1 MKHLPRICVLALLGS
16 HQAQALADDCQLTLS
31 ESHLDFGL
39 MNRVIHSPA
48 SREIQLG
55 ERYLSLNLNCAQPAD
70 MSIFYRALAAVGSE
84 RFRFSDRGS
93 YAVQASDGVLDGQ
106 AVELGLISGP
116 GQPPGTR
123 ANLLDWLAD
132 QAIAP
137 LRDGLP
143 ARGSSFSVQ
152 LRVSAWALG
161 DATQV
166 RDAVTWEASGL
177 FDAVATGRAREMT
190 LNAHFAPAACEI
202 NLSNGGVIDYGR
214 MWAKSLNADRDT
226 ALASRNLTLG
236 IGCDGPTQFALLM
249 HDNRKGSATGGT
261 DETAYGLG
269 VDNSRNKIGR
279 YFLYF
284 DPFDMQAD
292 TLPTLYRTD
301 STTGGVAWS
310 SSNAYPIP
318 IGQNSWLGFTDI
330 SGSHT
335 GPSAITHL
343 SGQVSV
349 RAILAPTNNLDL
361 STDVLLDGSGTIE
374 IKYL

>member
-1 MKHLPRICVLALLGS
+1 MKRLMSICLLVLAG
-16 HQAQALADDCQLTLS
+16 ADVALAQSDDCRLNLS
-31 ESHLDFGL
+31 EPHLDFGL
-39 MNRVIHSPA
+39 MNRAIHRPSG
-48 SREIQLG
+48 SEIALG
-55 ERYLSLNLNCAQPAD
+55 ERFLSLSLNCQKPTD
-70 MSIFYRALAAVGSE
+70 MSIFYRALAIGAE
-84 RFRFSDRGS
+84 RFRFSDQGH
-93 YAVQASDGVLDGQ
+93 YIMQASDGVLDGQ
-106 AVELGLISGP
+106 AVELGLIPGR
-116 GQPPGTR
+116 GQPPGIR
-123 ANLLDWLAD
+123 ANRLDWHAD
-132 QAIAP
+132 HAIAP

-143 ARGSSFSVQ
+143 VQGSVFSVQ
-152 LRVSAWALG
+152 LRVSARAQES
-161 DATQV
+161 AAHV
-166 RDAVTWEASGL
+166 RDAVTWEAFGL
-177 FDAVATGRAREMT
+177 FESGATGQSREMT

-226 ALASRNLTLG
+226 ALASRSLTLS
-236 IGCDGPTQFALLM
+236 IGCDGPTRFALLM
-249 HDNRKGSATGGT
+249 QDNRKGSATGGT

-292 TLPTLYRTD
+292 TQPSLYRTD

-310 SSNAYPIP
+310 SSNAFPIP
-318 IGQNSWLGFTDI
+318 IGQNSWLGFTTAPA
-330 SGSHT
+330 SHA
-335 GPSAITHL
+335 GPSAIRNL

-349 RAILAPTNNLDL
+349 RAILSPTNNLDL